1 MDQKQF
7 DSSLEELSPE
17 ERLMLVSSKR
27 QEPQGQ
33 EHTGHSA
40 NPCGGLSKSASRFK
54 PVAKTRNLNPKQMTS
69 QTQTQTQGGCSSE
82 DSESSSCSSSS
93 SSLCEG
99 ENDGRGKPGTRGQHY
114 NPKKSA
120 CSVQH
125 YHPRG
130 NKSTNTNIS
139 TDSNSQSAYNT
150 LIIHQN
156 NSSLLADTWM

>member
-1 MDQKQF
+1 MEQRKF
-7 DSSLEELSPE
+7 DSSLEELTPE
-17 ERLMLVSSKR
+17 ERLMLVTSKR

-33 EHTGHSA
+33 EYTAETG
-40 NPCGGLSKSASRFK
+40 NPCGGLSRSTKKLRVVPSK
-54 PVAKTRNLNPKQMTS
+54 PKGQMTS
-69 QTQTQTQGGCSSE
+69 QTQTRCSSE
-82 DSESSSCSSSS
+82 ESNTSSCTSSTSSLCSDGDERNAEENKPKFRQQKPQKKASSSS
-93 SSLCEG
+93 
-99 ENDGRGKPGTRGQHY
+99 Q
-114 NPKKSA
+114 A
-120 CSVQH
+120 